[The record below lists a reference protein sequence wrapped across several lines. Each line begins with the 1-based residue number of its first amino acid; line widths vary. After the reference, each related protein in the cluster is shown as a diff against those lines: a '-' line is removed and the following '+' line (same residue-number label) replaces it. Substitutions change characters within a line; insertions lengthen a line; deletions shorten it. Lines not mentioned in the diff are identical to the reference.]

1 MLVRCGKRDEGSMK
15 AMKKERE
22 RNLLENT
29 SILNISCLENKPL
42 DKRTVVGDVVPA
54 GQKVNHESG

>member
-1 MLVRCGKRDEGSMK
+1 MK

-22 RNLLENT
+22 RNLLEN
-29 SILNISCLENKPL
+29 ILNISCLENKRL
-42 DKRTVVGDVVPA
+42 DKRASVGDVVPA

>member
-1 MLVRCGKRDEGSMK
+1 MK